1 MSDEYKPIS
10 CALYSQFELW
20 IMHGEQIKL
29 AWHTEDGV
37 TRIER
42 VVPKDVRAEA
52 GVEYLYF
59 HDMNSKSARVRLDR
73 IVEAASI

>member
-20 IMHGEQIKL
+20 IMHGEKIRL
-29 AWHTEDGV
+29 AWHTEDSI

-42 VVPKDVRAEA
+42 VVPKDVRAET

-59 HDMNSKSARVRLDR
+59 RDTHNKSARIRLDR
-73 IVEAASI
+73 IVEATPI